1 MATPSGQIS
10 AADIRN
16 EFGPSD
22 NNGEKVQLGSYRVSQ
37 TVGALSNLPLDDG
50 IPQGSSQI
58 SFNDF
63 RNKRLNV
70 IVNYHSSNETR
81 PQTARSRYIDGG
93 SQANK
98 VTVIG
103 GFRGRPGESA
113 GTKVRI
119 HVNRTISGG
128 GGVND
133 CSLRT
138 GTGWDSNTDMF
149 IDIGSSGKIYGRGG
163 NGGAGGDNRQAGGD
177 GHNGNHGLGIQYN
190 GGGEA
195 VTVHVRSGGLLSCG
209 FGGGG
214 GGSADHQGDKGEER
228 HANGGGGG
236 GGAGS
241 PAGSGG
247 DTGEGGSGGQNGS
260 AGTSDH
266 GGDGGGG
273 GNNHNQAYGGG
284 GGNGGGVGGG
294 PGDGATV
301 DWDGGEAGSNGAAI
315 RGGEGI
321 AGANVHIINN
331 GTIRGGYQWNSEV
344 S

>member
-10 AADIRN
+10 ASDIRA
-16 EFGPSD
+16 EFGPTSET
-22 NNGEKVQLGSYRVSQ
+22 GEKVQIGSYRVSQ
-37 TVGALSNLPLDDG
+37 TVGSLSNLPLDDG
-50 IPQGSSQI
+50 IPKSGQI

-81 PQTARSRYIDGG
+81 PSTARTKYNN
-93 SQANK
+93 QQ

-247 DTGEGGSGGQNGS
+247 DTGEGGSGGSNGS

-294 PGDGATV
+294 PGDGATK

-315 RGGEGI
+315 RGSEGI

>member
-10 AADIRN
+10 ANDIRA

-22 NNGEKVQLGSYRVSQ
+22 NNGEKVQIGSYRVKQ
-37 TVGALSNLPLDDG
+37 TVGNLSNLPLDDG
-50 IPQGSSQI
+50 IPKEGMI
-58 SFNDF
+58 TFNDF
-63 RNKRLNV
+63 RNKRLNI

-81 PQTARSRYIDGG
+81 PQTARSRYVDGG

-113 GTKVRI
+113 GHKVRI
-119 HVNRTISGG
+119 HVNKTISSGG
-128 GGVND
+128 GIND
-133 CSLRT
+133 CALRT

-149 IDIGSSGKIYGRGG
+149 IDIGNSGKIYGRGG
-163 NGGAGGDNRQAGGD
+163 NGGAGGDYSYAGGD
-177 GHNGNHGLGIQYN
+177 GHNGNHALGIQYN

-195 VTVHVRSGGLLSCG
+195 VTVNVMSGGLLSCG

-214 GGSADHQGDKGEER
+214 GGSGDHQDDKGEER

-247 DTGEGGSGGQNGS
+247 DQGEGGAGGSDGQAGS
-260 AGTSDH
+260 SDH
-266 GGDGGGG
+266 GGSGGGG
-273 GNNHNQAYGGG
+273 GNSDGQAIGAS

-294 PGDGATV
+294 PGNGGDK
-301 DWDGGEAGSNGAAI
+301 DSDGGEAGANGAAI

-344 S
+344 T

>member
-22 NNGEKVQLGSYRVSQ
+22 NNGEKVQIGSYRVSQ
-37 TVGALSNLPLDDG
+37 TVGSLSNLPLDDG
-50 IPQGSSQI
+50 IPKSGQI

-63 RNKRLNV
+63 RNKRLNI

-81 PQTARSRYIDGG
+81 PQNARSRYTD
-93 SQANK
+93 NN

-103 GFRGRPGESA
+103 GFRSRPGESA

-128 GGVND
+128 SGGND
-133 CSLRT
+133 CALQT
-138 GTGWDSNTDMF
+138 GNGWDINTDMF
-149 IDIGSSGKIYGRGG
+149 IDVGSSGKIYGKGG
-163 NGGAGGDNRQAGGD
+163 NGGSGGD
-177 GHNGNHGLGIQYN
+177 GSGPGGDGQHGTHALGIEYN

-195 VTVHVRSGGLLSCG
+195 VTVHVRSGGLISCG

-214 GGSADHQGDKGEER
+214 GGSGDHQDDKGEER
-228 HANGGGGG
+228 HAVGGGGG

-247 DTGEGGSGGQNGS
+247 DQGEGGSSGQDGS
-260 AGTSDH
+260 AGSTDH
-266 GGDGGGG
+266 GGDGGNG
-273 GNNHNQAYGGG
+273 GNNDNQAIGAS
-284 GGNGGGVGGG
+284 GGNGGGAGGG
-294 PGDGATV
+294 PGNGGDK
-301 DWDGGEAGSNGAAI
+301 DSDGGEAGNNGDAI
-315 RGGEGI
+315 RGSGDV

-331 GTIRGGYQWNSEV
+331 GTIRGGYRWNSTV
-344 S
+344 T

>member
-1 MATPSGQIS
+1 MTTPSGQIS
-10 AADIRN
+10 ANDIRA

-22 NNGEKVQLGSYRVSQ
+22 NNGEKVQIGSYRVKQ
-37 TVGALSNLPLDDG
+37 TVGNLSNLPLDDG
-50 IPQGSSQI
+50 IPKEGMI
-58 SFNDF
+58 TFNDF
-63 RNKRLNV
+63 RNKRLNI
-70 IVNYHSSNETR
+70 IVNYHSSSETR
-81 PQTARSRYIDGG
+81 PSTARSRYID
-93 SQANK
+93 QN

-119 HVNRTISGG
+119 HVNKTISSGG
-128 GGVND
+128 GIND
-133 CSLRT
+133 CALRT

-163 NGGAGGDNRQAGGD
+163 NGGAGGDYSYAGGD
-177 GHNGNHGLGIQYN
+177 GHNGNHALGIEYN

-195 VTVHVRSGGLLSCG
+195 VTVNVMSGGLLSCG

-214 GGSADHQGDKGEER
+214 GGSGDHQDDKGEER

-247 DTGEGGSGGQNGS
+247 DQGEGGAGGSDGQAGS
-260 AGTSDH
+260 SDH
-266 GGDGGGG
+266 GGSGGGG
-273 GNNHNQAYGGG
+273 GNNDGQAIGAS
-284 GGNGGGVGGG
+284 GGNGGGHGGG
-294 PGDGATV
+294 PGNGGDK
-301 DWDGGEAGSNGAAI
+301 DSDGGEAGANGAAI
-315 RGGEGI
+315 RGSEGI
-321 AGANVHIINN
+321 QGANVNIINN

-344 S
+344 T

>member
-1 MATPSGQIS
+1 MATPGGQIS

-16 EFGPSD
+16 EFGPSSET
-22 NNGEKVQLGSYRVSQ
+22 GEKVQIGSYRVSQ

>member
-16 EFGPSD
+16 EFGPSSES
-22 NNGEKVQLGSYRVSQ
+22 GEKVQLGSYRVSQ

-50 IPQGSSQI
+50 IPQSGQI

-63 RNKRLNV
+63 KNRKLNV

-81 PQTARSRYIDGG
+81 PQDARARYN
-93 SQANK
+93 ANN
-98 VTVIG
+98 TTTIG
-103 GFRGRPGESA
+103 GFRGRPSESS
-113 GTKVRI
+113 GHKIRI
-119 HVNRTISGG
+119 HVNKTISGG
-128 GGVND
+128 PGGND
-133 CSLRT
+133 CALKT
-138 GTGWDSNTDMF
+138 GNWDSETDLF
-149 IDIGSSGKIYGRGG
+149 IDVGSSGKIYGKGG
-163 NGGAGGDNRQAGGD
+163 DGGAGGDGSGPGGD
-177 GHNGNHGLGIQYN
+177 GQNGTHAIGIQY
-190 GGGEA
+190 GTDSEK
-195 VTVHVRSGGLLSCG
+195 TVVNVKSGGLISCG

-247 DTGEGGSGGQNGS
+247 DTGEGGSAGQDGS
-260 AGTSDH
+260 AGTADA

-284 GGNGGGVGGG
+284 GGNGGGTGGG
-294 PGDGATV
+294 PGDGATK

-315 RGGEGI
+315 RGSEGI
-321 AGANVHIINN
+321 GGEDVTIVNN

-344 S
+344 T

>member
-10 AADIRN
+10 ANDIRA
-16 EFGPSD
+16 EFGPTSET
-22 NNGEKVQLGSYRVSQ
+22 GEKVELGSYRVSQ
-37 TVGALSNLPLDDG
+37 TVGSLSNLPLDDG
-50 IPQGSSQI
+50 VPQSGQIDFGSM
-58 SFNDF
+58 

-81 PQTARSRYIDGG
+81 PSTARTKYNN
-93 SQANK
+93 QQ

-119 HVNRTISGG
+119 HVNKTISSGG
-128 GGVND
+128 GIND
-133 CSLRT
+133 CALRT

-163 NGGAGGDNRQAGGD
+163 NGGAGGDYSYAGGD
-177 GHNGNHGLGIQYN
+177 GHNGNHALGIQYN

-214 GGSADHQGDKGEER
+214 GGSGDHQDDKGEER

-247 DTGEGGSGGQNGS
+247 DQGEGGAGGSDGQAGS
-260 AGTSDH
+260 SDH
-266 GGDGGGG
+266 GGAGGAG
-273 GNNHNQAYGGG
+273 GNSDGQAIGAS
-284 GGNGGGVGGG
+284 GGNGGGHGGG
-294 PGDGATV
+294 PGNGGDK
-301 DWDGGEAGSNGAAI
+301 DSDGGEAGANGAAI
-315 RGGEGI
+315 RGSEGI
-321 AGANVHIINN
+321 QGANVNIINN
-331 GTIRGGYQWNSEV
+331 GTIRGGYQWDSEIT
-344 S
+344 

>member
-149 IDIGSSGKIYGRGG
+149 IDIGSSGKVYGRGG

>member
-10 AADIRN
+10 ANDIRN

-22 NNGEKVQLGSYRVSQ
+22 NNGEKVELGSYRVSQ

-50 IPQGSSQI
+50 VPQSGQIDFGSM
-58 SFNDF
+58 
-63 RNKRLNV
+63 RNKRLNI
-70 IVNYHSSNETR
+70 IVNYHNSNETR
-81 PQTARSRYIDGG
+81 PQNARSRYIDGG

-128 GGVND
+128 SGAND
-133 CSLRT
+133 CALQT
-138 GTGWDSNTDMF
+138 GNGWDNNTDMF
-149 IDIGSSGKIYGRGG
+149 IDVGSSGKIYGKGG
-163 NGGAGGDNRQAGGD
+163 NGGAGGDGSGPGGD
-177 GHNGNHGLGIQYN
+177 GQNGTHALGIEYN

-214 GGSADHQGDKGEER
+214 GGSGDHQDDKGEER
-228 HANGGGGG
+228 HAVGGGGG

-247 DTGEGGSGGQNGS
+247 DQGEGGAGGQDGS
-260 AGTSDH
+260 AGSSDH
-266 GGDGGGG
+266 GGDGGNG
-273 GNNHNQAYGGG
+273 GNNDNQAYGGT
-284 GGNGGGVGGG
+284 GGNGGGAGGG
-294 PGDGATV
+294 PGDGQNR
-301 DWDGGEAGSNGAAI
+301 DSDGGEAGSNGAAI
-315 RGGEGI
+315 RGSEGI
-321 AGANVHIINN
+321 NDAQVHVINN
-331 GTIRGGYQWNSEV
+331 GTIRGGYVWNSEV

>member
-1 MATPSGQIS
+1 MTTPSGQIS

-22 NNGEKVQLGSYRVSQ
+22 NNGEKVQIGSYRVKQ
-37 TVGALSNLPLDDG
+37 TVGNLSNLPLDDG
-50 IPQGSSQI
+50 IPKEGMI
-58 SFNDF
+58 TFNDF
-63 RNKRLNV
+63 RNKRLNI
-70 IVNYHSSNETR
+70 IVNYHSSSETR
-81 PQTARSRYIDGG
+81 PSTARSRYID
-93 SQANK
+93 QN

-119 HVNRTISGG
+119 HVNKTISSGG
-128 GGVND
+128 GIND
-133 CSLRT
+133 CALRT

-163 NGGAGGDNRQAGGD
+163 NGGAGGDYSYAGGD
-177 GHNGNHGLGIQYN
+177 GHNGNHALGIEYN

-195 VTVHVRSGGLLSCG
+195 VTVNVMSGGLLSCG

-214 GGSADHQGDKGEER
+214 GGSGDHQDDKGEER

-247 DTGEGGSGGQNGS
+247 DQGEGGAGGSDGQAGS
-260 AGTSDH
+260 SDH
-266 GGDGGGG
+266 GGAGGAG
-273 GNNHNQAYGGG
+273 GNSDGQAIGAS
-284 GGNGGGVGGG
+284 GGNGGGHGGG
-294 PGDGATV
+294 PGNGGDK
-301 DWDGGEAGSNGAAI
+301 DSDGGEAGANGAAI
-315 RGGEGI
+315 RGSEGI
-321 AGANVHIINN
+321 QGANVNIINN

-344 S
+344 T

>member
-10 AADIRN
+10 ANDIRA
-16 EFGPSD
+16 EFGPTSET
-22 NNGEKVQLGSYRVSQ
+22 GEKVEIGSYRVSK
-37 TVGALSNLPLDDG
+37 TVGSLSNLPLDDG
-50 IPQGSSQI
+50 VPQSGQIDFGSM
-58 SFNDF
+58 

-70 IVNYHSSNETR
+70 IVNYHSANETR
-81 PQTARSRYIDGG
+81 PSTARTKYNN
-93 SQANK
+93 QQ

-128 GGVND
+128 GGIND

-149 IDIGSSGKIYGRGG
+149 IDIGSSGKVYGRGG
-163 NGGAGGDNRQAGGD
+163 NGGAGGDGSGPGGD

-190 GGGEA
+190 GGGKA

-214 GGSADHQGDKGEER
+214 GGSGDHQDDKGEER
-228 HANGGGGG
+228 HAVGGGGG

-247 DTGEGGSGGQNGS
+247 DQGEGGSGGQ
-260 AGTSDH
+260 
-266 GGDGGGG
+266 DGGNGTDLAGGNGGNG
-273 GNNHNQAYGGG
+273 GNNHNQAYGGRG
-284 GGNGGGVGGG
+284 
-294 PGDGATV
+294 GDGGDKDGNAQ
-301 DWDGGEAGSNGAAI
+301 DGQNRDSDGGEAGQNGHAI
-315 RGGEGI
+315 RGSGDVSSS
-321 AGANVHIINN
+321 NVHIVNN

-344 S
+344 T

>member
-284 GGNGGGVGGG
+284 GGNGGGAGGG